1 MTYEVTEQSVQSPG
15 QGAGRHDGGG
25 EHQGGGLAQGDQ
37 QTQEEA
43 DRLKYQ
49 PVRAE
54 LFIRGFTSNFI
65 VQPALCS
72 VGVTRTY

>member
-1 MTYEVTEQSVQSPG
+1 MLITKQPVDTAGQSAGG
-15 QGAGRHDGGG
+15 QDGGG

>member
-1 MTYEVTEQSVQSPG
+1 MLITKQPVDTAGQS
-15 QGAGRHDGGG
+15 AGGHDGGG
-25 EHQGGGLAQGDQ
+25 EHQGGGLAEGDQ

>member
-1 MTYEVTEQSVQSPG
+1 MLITKQPVDTAGQS
-15 QGAGRHDGGG
+15 AGGHDGGG
-25 EHQGGGLAQGDQ
+25 EHLGGGLAQGDQ